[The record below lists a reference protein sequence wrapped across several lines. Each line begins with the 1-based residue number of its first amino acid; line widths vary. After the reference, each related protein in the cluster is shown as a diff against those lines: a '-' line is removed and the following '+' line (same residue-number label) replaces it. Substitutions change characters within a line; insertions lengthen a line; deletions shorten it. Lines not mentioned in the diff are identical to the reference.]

1 MANIVDKFEHLVKI
15 ISNPDF
21 LDCKILCNDIP
32 IFIADYDI
40 AEEDEF
46 LSMQD
51 NLVKTLENKDIKVLS
66 INLYDLVIE
75 LLQSN
80 QGDWDWLTSSD
91 RNKEELLDE
100 LKSILSVEESIIPA
114 IAEKMSENEGNYHVM
129 FLNGCG
135 NIFPFLRTHSI
146 LNNLHAYIK
155 KPVIVFFPGKSISRG
170 SPYAAFNL
178 FEKIDE
184 GNDYRATNIF
194 QIKGL

>member
-32 IFIADYDI
+32 IFIADYDVT
-40 AEEDEF
+40 EEDEF
-46 LSMQD
+46 LGMQD
-51 NLVKTLENKDIKVLS
+51 NLVKTLENKGIKILS

-80 QGDWDWLTSSD
+80 QGDWDWLTSPD
-91 RNKEELLDE
+91 RNKEELQDLKLILDTDY
-100 LKSILSVEESIIPA
+100 IIPV
-114 IAEKMSENEGNYHVM
+114 IAEKMAKSEGSYDVL

-135 NIFPFLRTHSI
+135 NIFPILRTHTI
-146 LNNLHAYIK
+146 LNNLHRYIK
-155 KPVIVFFPGKSISRG
+155 KPTIVFFPGKSVSKG
-170 SPYAAFNL
+170 TPYATFKLFNQ
-178 FEKIDE
+178 IDE
-184 GNDYRATNIF
+184 GNDYRAANIF